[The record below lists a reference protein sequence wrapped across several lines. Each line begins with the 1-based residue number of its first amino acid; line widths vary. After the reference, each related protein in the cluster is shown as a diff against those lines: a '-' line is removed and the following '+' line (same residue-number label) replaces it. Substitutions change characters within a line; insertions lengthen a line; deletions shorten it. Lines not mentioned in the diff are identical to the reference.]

1 MTDIVWILDEIVFA
15 VHDEQLAEHGGLA
28 GVRGPGIVQSAL
40 ARPRNL
46 ASYKECDDIARLAA
60 TYAYGIAKN
69 HGFADGNKRTA
80 LVIADLFLMLNG
92 YELTSSP
99 AENVLTILA
108 VADGSL
114 SEKELVSWVRSI
126 HGSKIM
132 RTPCVSTTYEE

>member
-1 MTDIVWILDEIVFA
+1 MRSIVWLLDDVVFA
-15 VHDEQLAEHGGLA
+15 VHDEQLAEHGGLS
-28 GVRGPGIVQSAL
+28 GVRDPGAVQSAL

-46 ASYKECDDIARLAA
+46 ASYQQCDDIAQLAA
-60 TYAYGIAKN
+60 AYAYGIARN

-80 LVIADLFLMLNG
+80 LVTADLFLMLNG

-114 SEKELVSWVRSI
+114 PEEELVAWVRANIREFSD
-126 HGSKIM
+126 S
-132 RTPCVSTTYEE
+132 